1 MNSCLPERDN
11 GNVRN
16 AEVFQTIDC
25 RRVGIV
31 SAGNE
36 NTPTIDPDDILAGI
50 RKWVEIE
57 SPTQVGDAVTA
68 LVDTVAIQA
77 DSLGATVERR
87 KGRDGYGDLL
97 TVRSPWGG
105 DGPGIL
111 VLSHLDTVHPI
122 GTLANDNSFRREGD
136 KVFGPGIFD
145 MKSGA
150 YLAFYAFQHLVR
162 SGKETSLPITF
173 MFVPDEEIGSPTTRA
188 EIEAAA
194 TANKY
199 VLVTEPAHGGL
210 CCTGRKGVMHAD
222 IRVHGRPAHGGSRHQ
237 DGRSAVL
244 ELAHQIV
251 RLEALTDYE
260 KGITVNTGLMS
271 GGSFI
276 NVVPAFAEAKICIR
290 AWETE
295 TLDVLRETI
304 LALEPVDPD
313 VRLEIS
319 AVINRP
325 VFPRSEGTIQLFNH
339 TREICREIG
348 FDLDERQS
356 GGGSDGNFTAA
367 LGIPTLDGLGA
378 DGHGHHT
385 LDEYILFSSLEPRA
399 RMWLRLF
406 ETLS

>member
-1 MNSCLPERDN
+1 MSSGIDNSP
-11 GNVRN
+11 
-16 AEVFQTIDC
+16 
-25 RRVGIV
+25 RV
-31 SAGNE
+31 
-36 NTPTIDPDDILAGI
+36 DPDEIIAGI

-57 SPTQVGDAVTA
+57 TPSPAGTAVNM
-68 LVDTVAIQA
+68 LVDEVAVHGAQ
-77 DSLGATVERR
+77 LGGHVNRR
-87 KGRDGYGDLL
+87 AGRDGYGDLL

-122 GTLANDNSFRREGD
+122 GTLADENPFRRDGD
-136 KVFGPGIFD
+136 KVYGPGIFD

-162 SGKETSLPITF
+162 AGRQTTLPITF

-194 TANKY
+194 LMNKY
-199 VLVTEPAHGGL
+199 VLVTEPAHAGL
-210 CCTGRKGVMHAD
+210 CCTGRKGVVHAD
-222 IRVHGRPAHGGSRHQ
+222 IKVYGQPAHGGSRHQ
-237 DGRSAVL
+237 DGRSAIH

-251 RLEALTDYE
+251 RLEAMTNYD
-260 KGITVNTGLMS
+260 KGVTVNTGLMS

-276 NVVPAFAEAKICIR
+276 NVVPAYAEAKVCIR
-290 AWETE
+290 AWDAH
-295 TLDVLRETI
+295 TLDTLREMI
-304 LALEPVDPD
+304 LSLEPVDPE
-313 VRLEIS
+313 VRIKVNAE
-319 AVINRP
+319 INRP
-325 VFPRSEGTIQLFNH
+325 VFPRSDDTIQLFEH
-339 TREICREIG
+339 TQRICQEIG

-367 LGIPTLDGLGA
+367 LGVPTLDGLGA

-385 LDEYILFSSLEPRA
+385 LDEYILYSSLEPRA
-399 RMWLRLF
+399 QMWLRLF